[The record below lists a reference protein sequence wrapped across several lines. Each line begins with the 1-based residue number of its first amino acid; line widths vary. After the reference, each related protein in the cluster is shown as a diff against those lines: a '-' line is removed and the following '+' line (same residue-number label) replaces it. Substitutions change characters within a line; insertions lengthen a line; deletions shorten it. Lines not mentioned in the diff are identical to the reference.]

1 MASDWVVVTGGS
13 SPDDMELLWEH
24 IEVML
29 VALEKA
35 LLSLTD
41 QIPKD
46 QQKSAGKVGWLLL
59 TSLKLQHHEILAW
72 EAKIHEFQQVKEAL
86 EVWVHVLEQ
95 EVTSLEQGGLGEL
108 ELEDGSEDSFNAGV
122 VALPFR
128 CNQF

>member
-1 MASDWVVVTGGS
+1 
-13 SPDDMELLWEH
+13 
-24 IEVML
+24 ML

-59 TSLKLQHHEILAW
+59 TSLKLQHHEMLAW
-72 EAKIHEFQQVKEAL
+72 EAKIHELQQVKEAL
-86 EVWVHVLEQ
+86 EVWVHVLEK

-122 VALPFR
+122 VAPALQVQPIVKGIWSTIANGPR
-128 CNQF
+128 RWGSRAPLTSPP